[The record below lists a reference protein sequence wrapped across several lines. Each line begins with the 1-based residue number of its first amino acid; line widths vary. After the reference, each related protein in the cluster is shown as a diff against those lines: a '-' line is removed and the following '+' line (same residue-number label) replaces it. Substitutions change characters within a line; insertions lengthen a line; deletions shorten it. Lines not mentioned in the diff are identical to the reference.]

1 MYFVCFVVVVVVVV
15 LGKKTGGWGVEE
27 DGVWEEDFDGKDF
40 VVGWG
45 GGAVSEERQR
55 VFFWVLSRMK
65 LS

>member
-1 MYFVCFVVVVVVVV
+1 MYFVCVCFVFVVVVVVV

-45 GGAVSEERQR
+45 GGKRGETKS
-55 VFFWVLSRMK
+55 FFGCCRG
-65 LS
+65 